1 MRGVTLTKKK
11 LGQTLQT
18 DFNWCLNMLLQIS
31 VCVRACVLL
40 CIEMCNQLNWSQP
53 AHVHV
58 ERRLRAEIRAVC
70 ARRLISD

>member
-1 MRGVTLTKKK
+1 MRRVTLTKKTWSNFPDRFK
-11 LGQTLQT
+11 LVAEYAAADQ
-18 DFNWCLNMLLQIS
+18 
-31 VCVRACVLL
+31 RACVLL

-70 ARRLISD
+70 ARGLISD